1 MQSQPAKNDVVVRHK
16 RGGGREHYV
25 IRTPAGPDQLQI
37 FGRDKAIA
45 HALAFA
51 EFARLSAWICDDAM
65 GPVLLASF
73 RDEVPVVVMATERQ
87 WHPVAI

>member
-1 MQSQPAKNDVVVRHK
+1 MLLQPADNDVVVKRK
-16 RGGGREHYV
+16 RGGGRQQYV
-25 IRTPAGPDQLQI
+25 IRPARGPDQLQI

-51 EFARLSAWICDDAM
+51 KFAHLRAWICDDVA

-73 RDEVPVVVMATERQ
+73 RDEVPVVGMATERR
-87 WHPVAI
+87 WRPVAI